1 METQKMRTILSI
13 LTILFLSSF
22 IFAAKETPADTNSAA
37 VTVYNANF
45 AVIKEQRPIVF
56 DKGLNTIRFT
66 DVASSIDA
74 TSVSFQCLSAPGKI
88 AILEQN
94 YEYDL
99 VGTASLLNRYLD
111 KSVSVLIKGSGA
123 DKGNLVNGTLLAARD
138 NNLIIKNDSGMIEII
153 SEGSIDNISLRQ
165 LPGDLVTK
173 PTLVWLAQSDT
184 AGKERC
190 QVTYTTSDMGWKAD
204 YSAILNDAENALD
217 ISGWVT
223 IDNKSGAAYKD
234 AKIKLIAGDVRRV
247 EEQPPQPMRGMYKA
261 AGMVAG
267 EQAFEEKPFM
277 EYHIYTLGRTSTIN
291 NNQTKQIEF
300 ITPVQNIPAKKI
312 YLYERSKNDK
322 KVQVKFEFENKKEY
336 GLGIAL
342 PKGKV
347 RVFKR
352 DTDGMLEF
360 VGEDLIDHTPKDEK
374 LSIYIGDA
382 FDIAVE
388 YKAIDQKVD
397 RRTRWDK
404 HSIELRNRKDSAVTV
419 FVDEK
424 FPSWVTWKIEDSNFP
439 YVKKDAT
446 TARFTVEIA
455 ANATATV
462 EYSATQKW

>member
-1 METQKMRTILSI
+1 MRTIISI
-13 LTILFLSSF
+13 LTILFLSSCL
-22 IFAAKETPADTNSAA
+22 FAAKEPSADANSVA

-45 AVIKEQRPIVF
+45 GVIKEQRPIVF
-56 DKGLNTIRFT
+56 EKGLNTIRFT

-74 TSVSFQCLSAPGKI
+74 TSVSFQCLSSPGKI

-99 VGTASLLNRYLD
+99 VGTESLLNRYLD
-111 KSVSVLIKGSGA
+111 KSVSVSVKGSGA
-123 DKGNLVNGTLLAARD
+123 DKGNVVSGTLLASRD

-153 SEGSIDNISLRQ
+153 SEGSIDNIYLKQ

-173 PTLVWLAQSDT
+173 PTLVWLAQSET
-184 AGKERC
+184 KGQERC
-190 QVTYTTSDMGWKAD
+190 QVTYTTTNIGWKAD

-223 IDNKSGAAYKD
+223 IDNKSGAEYKD

-247 EEQPPQPMRGMYKA
+247 EEQSPQPMRLMMAGA
-261 AGMVAG
+261 ARGAG
-267 EQAFEEKPFM
+267 QDFEEKPFM
-277 EYHIYTLGRTSTIN
+277 EYHIYTLGRLSTIN

-312 YLYERSKNDK
+312 YLYERDKNDK
-322 KVQVKFEFENKKEY
+322 KVQIKFEFENKKEC

-342 PKGKV
+342 PRGKV

-352 DTDGMLEF
+352 DTDGSLEF

-374 LSIYIGDA
+374 LSLYIGDA
-382 FDIAVE
+382 FDITVE
-388 YKAIDQKVD
+388 YKPVDQKVD
-397 RRTRWDK
+397 RRMRWDK

-424 FPSWVTWKIEDSNFP
+424 FPAWVNWKIEDSTQP
-439 YVKKDAT
+439 HAKKNAVT
-446 TARFTVEIA
+446 ERFTVEVA
-455 ANATATV
+455 ANSTTTL

>member
-1 METQKMRTILSI
+1 MEIHKMRTILSI
-13 LTILFLSSF
+13 LTILFLSSCL
-22 IFAAKETPADTNSAA
+22 FAAKEPPADANAIA

-45 AVIKEQRPIVF
+45 GVVKEQRPIVF

-99 VGTASLLNRYLD
+99 VGTSSLLNRYLD
-111 KSVSVLIKGSGA
+111 KSVSVSVKGSGA

-153 SEGSIDNISLRQ
+153 SEGSIDNISLKQ

-173 PTLVWLAQSDT
+173 PTLVWLAQSET
-184 AGKERC
+184 KGQERC
-190 QVTYTTSDMGWKAD
+190 QVTYTTSDISWKAD
-204 YSAILNDAENALD
+204 YSAILNDAENAFD

-234 AKIKLIAGDVRRV
+234 AKIKLIAGDVRRI
-247 EEQPPQPMRGMYKA
+247 EEPQVIREMMKYRA
-261 AGMVAG
+261 AGMAA
-267 EQAFEEKPFM
+267 EAAPFEEKPFM
-277 EYHIYTLGRTSTIN
+277 EYHIYTLGRPSTIN

-300 ITPVQNIPAKKI
+300 ITPVQNVPAKKI
-312 YLYERSKNDK
+312 YLYERDKNDK
-322 KVQVKFEFENKKEY
+322 KVQIKFEFENKKET
-336 GLGIAL
+336 GLGMAL

-347 RVFKR
+347 RVFKK
-352 DTDGMLEF
+352 DTDGSLEF
-360 VGEDLIDHTPKDEK
+360 VGEDLIDQTPKDEE
-374 LSIYIGDA
+374 LSLYIGDA

-388 YKAIDQKVD
+388 YKAVDQKID

-424 FPSWVTWKIEDSNFP
+424 FPSWVNWKIEESTHP
-439 YVKKDAT
+439 YVKKNAT

-455 ANATATV
+455 ANATATL

>member
-1 METQKMRTILSI
+1 MRTIISI
-13 LTILFLSSF
+13 LTILFLSSCL
-22 IFAAKETPADTNSAA
+22 FAAKEPSADANSVA

-45 AVIKEQRPIVF
+45 GVIKEQRPIVF
-56 DKGLNTIRFT
+56 EKGLNTIRFT

-74 TSVSFQCLSAPGKI
+74 TSVSFQCLSSPGKI

-99 VGTASLLNRYLD
+99 VGTESLLNRYLD
-111 KSVSVLIKGSGA
+111 KSVSVSVKGSGA
-123 DKGNLVNGTLLAARD
+123 DKGNVVSGTLLASRD

-153 SEGSIDNISLRQ
+153 SEGSIDNISLKQ

-173 PTLVWLAQSDT
+173 PTLVWLAQSET
-184 AGKERC
+184 KGQERC
-190 QVTYTTSDMGWKAD
+190 QVTYTTTNIGWKAD

-223 IDNKSGAAYKD
+223 IDNKSGAEYKD

-247 EEQPPQPMRGMYKA
+247 EEQSPQPMRLMMAGA
-261 AGMVAG
+261 ARGAG
-267 EQAFEEKPFM
+267 QDFEEKPFM
-277 EYHIYTLGRTSTIN
+277 EYHIYTLGRLSTIN

-312 YLYERSKNDK
+312 YLYERDKNDK
-322 KVQVKFEFENKKEY
+322 KVQIKFEFENKKEC

-342 PKGKV
+342 PRGKV

-352 DTDGMLEF
+352 DTDGSLEF

-374 LSIYIGDA
+374 LSLYIGDA
-382 FDIAVE
+382 FDITVE
-388 YKAIDQKVD
+388 YKPVDQKVD
-397 RRTRWDK
+397 RRMRWDK

-424 FPSWVTWKIEDSNFP
+424 FPAWVNWKIEDSTQP
-439 YVKKDAT
+439 HAKKNAVT
-446 TARFTVEIA
+446 ERFTVEVA
-455 ANATATV
+455 ANSTTTL